1 MTDELAHEEDALLRD
16 LRARFDHVHAQTP
29 YAAAPPPNLWN
40 HVLAD
45 HKQGKENEM
54 YATITAREIPGDVAP
69 QSGRA
74 ERRMVSSPP
83 HLVAAY
89 AVVGVLLIVG
99 VLGGLFVANDRWP
112 NESDYA
118 VLPFMDQ
125 PVSPE
130 ASAMA
135 AQACDTPALTVDEV
149 MVIVEN
155 PYVNLDA
162 QQLNT
167 VGFPA
172 FLDDSMIDVLVL
184 MDDQGEPMTRQAE
197 ADARQVADTYLSCL
211 QHGTLGQV
219 FAVMSPNA
227 VQNTIF
233 GQFPTFRSEEDIR
246 EYLDTTLFTPAAD
259 ALHLVAWPDNVTISL
274 ADGSGSALTQTPY
287 EGYPIAYIGTQGT
300 DANGNLLAVSDARDK
315 VNLNQRID
323 GAIPSIGAVSLIQ
336 YPGSDRWYVH
346 DRVITRDIS
355 GGETETPAASP
366 VASMEATPATM
377 VDVPL
382 ASATI
387 VAYPPIE
394 FLPNEIFI
402 FANRDVELTITNEAG
417 LVGQALP
424 ANFTIEQLGISVDVE
439 PGESR
444 TITVNAPAGAYAFD
458 SIIPGH
464 TEMGMVGMLYVID
477 SSTPIP

>member
-1 MTDELAHEEDALLRD
+1 MTDELVHEEDAFLHD
-16 LRARFDHVHAQTP
+16 LRARFDHAHAQTP
-29 YAAAPPPNLWN
+29 YATAPPSNLWN
-40 HVLAD
+40 HVLTD
-45 HKQGKENEM
+45 HKQGKGNEM
-54 YATITAREIPGDVAP
+54 PATLIAREIPIDVAP
-69 QSGRA
+69 RSGRA
-74 ERRMVSSPP
+74 VRRMVSSPSP
-83 HLVAAY
+83 LTAAY
-89 AVVGVLLIVG
+89 ATGVMLIVAL
-99 VLGGLFVANDRWP
+99 LGGIFVANDRWS
-112 NESDYA
+112 NGSDYE
-118 VLPFMDQ
+118 VLNFMAD
-125 PVSPE
+125 PTSPE

-135 AQACDTPALTVDEV
+135 EQACDTPSLTVDEV
-149 MVIVEN
+149 MAIVEN
-155 PYVNLDA
+155 PYVNLDV
-162 QQLNT
+162 QQLNAA
-167 VGFPA
+167 GFPA
-172 FLDDSMIDVLVL
+172 FLNDSMIDVLML
-184 MDDQGEPMTRQAE
+184 MDNQGESMTRESEAE
-197 ADARQVADTYLSCL
+197 ARQVTDTYLSCL

-219 FAVMSPNA
+219 FTLMSPNA

-246 EYLDTTLFTPAAD
+246 EYLDTTLSSPAAD
-259 ALHLVAWPDNVTISL
+259 ALHISAWPDNVTISV
-274 ADGSGSALTQTPY
+274 ADGPGSALTQTLY
-287 EGYPIAYIGTQGT
+287 EGYPVAYIGTQGT
-300 DANGNLLAVSDARDK
+300 DANGNLLAVSDARDN
-315 VNLNQRID
+315 VNLIRRID

-346 DRVITRDIS
+346 DRIITRDIS
-355 GGETETPAASP
+355 GGEPETPAASP

-382 ASATI
+382 ASTTI

-444 TITVNAPAGAYAFD
+444 TITVNAPAGAYDFA

-464 TEMGMVGMLYVID
+464 TEMGMVGTLYVID
-477 SSTPIP
+477 SSTPVP